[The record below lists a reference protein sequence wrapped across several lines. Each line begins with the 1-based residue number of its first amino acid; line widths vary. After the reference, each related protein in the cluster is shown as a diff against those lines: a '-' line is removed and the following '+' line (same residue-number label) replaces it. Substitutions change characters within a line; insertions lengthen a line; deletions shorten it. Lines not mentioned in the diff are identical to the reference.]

1 MIDLTKTTST
11 TGCEFYSGYSSLNPG
26 KKFAGDAEN
35 WNLLLPVSGTAF
47 LKMEVGPKIKLV
59 PGTLYL
65 LQPGQQR
72 QFDIRESVFIHWL
85 HFNLDAHLQYKP
97 EWNQIQPGIFSVE
110 LNAAEISK
118 LIAVF
123 SEIQTLCTDRIPG
136 WYRLAYCL
144 TQEIILRGNM
154 VNQKN
159 TIPGSAAN
167 LLEPLEQNRSVK
179 DAAKQSALSK
189 TAFYQQFQKT
199 FGNSPAAYRE
209 QRLMN
214 QAQALLEETTL
225 TVKEIADQLSFVNPA
240 YFSTRFKKHFGMSPK
255 EYRAKFGLK
264 SYLL

>member
-26 KKFAGDAEN
+26 MKFAGDAEN
-35 WNLLLPVSGTAF
+35 WNLLLPVSGSAF
-47 LKMEVGPKIKLV
+47 LKMGETGKLQLL
-59 PGTLYL
+59 PGHLYL

-72 QFDIRESVFIHWL
+72 QFSIQEPWHTYWS

-123 SEIQTLCTDRIPG
+123 SEIQILCTDRIPG

-159 TIPGSAAN
+159 TIPDSGAN

-179 DAAKQSALSK
+179 EAAKQSALSK

-255 EYRAKFGLK
+255 EYRAKFALK
-264 SYLL
+264 SDFL

>member
-1 MIDLTKTTST
+1 MIDLSKTTST

-26 KKFAGDAEN
+26 IKFAGDAEN
-35 WNLLLPVSGTAF
+35 WNLILPVSGSAF
-47 LKMEVGPKIKLV
+47 LKMNDACELQLL
-59 PGTLYL
+59 PGHLYL

-72 QFDIRESVFIHWL
+72 QFSIREPWHTYWS

-110 LNAAEISK
+110 LNAGEITK

-123 SEIQTLCTDRIPG
+123 SEIQTLCTNRAPG

-159 TIPGSAAN
+159 RISGIAAS

-189 TAFYQQFQKT
+189 TAFYRQFQKT

-225 TVKEIADQLSFVNPA
+225 TIKEIADQLEFANPA
-240 YFSTRFKKHFGMSPK
+240 YFATRFRKHFGMTPK
-255 EYRAKFGLK
+255 EYRAKFALK
-264 SYLL
+264 SDLL